1 VSAASAALV
10 LDILADPVARVPGF
24 GIETPFDFPFPVAVK
39 TGTSH
44 HFTDNWAVGVTGGF
58 TVAVWIGNFS
68 GRPMRQ
74 VSGVSGAGPLLHRA
88 LLAVARRYDPGVL
101 PAPAAVGAVRV
112 SICRLSGMRAGAG
125 CAATA
130 TEEWFLPGS
139 EPARECDWHRAGGA
153 VAWPAEYA
161 EWVEQSGLGDSAAAA
176 GRGPEGGYAA
186 APAAGLGRAEAAGG
200 RVDASRADGARE
212 EGAYPTEARSAAGF
226 RIVSPLQGDRYQVP
240 PGVEARY
247 ATIALRAAG
256 APGDAPVRWW
266 VDGAPTRS
274 ARWQLRPGR
283 HSIRAVA
290 ASGRVAEVAVEVR

>member
-1 VSAASAALV
+1 
-10 LDILADPVARVPGF
+10 
-24 GIETPFDFPFPVAVK
+24 
-39 TGTSH
+39 
-44 HFTDNWAVGVTGGF
+44 VGVTGAF

-88 LLAVARRYDPGVL
+88 LLAVAQRYDPGVL
-101 PAPAAVGAVRV
+101 PAPADVGAVRV

-161 EWVEQSGLGDSAAAA
+161 EWVEQSGLGDTAAVAAAELAFGAAPGGGAA
-176 GRGPEGGYAA
+176 GQAVG
-186 APAAGLGRAEAAGG
+186 PAAGSAQ
-200 RVDASRADGARE
+200 
-212 EGAYPTEARSAAGF
+212 AYPTAARPVAGF

-290 ASGRVAEVAVEVR
+290 ASGRVAEVTVEVR